1 MRNVAQFFRVVP
13 AMQRHMTVRRL
24 VIVENVKNILA
35 VRIRPLWEYL
45 LEAAPVH
52 EQLLSV

>member
-1 MRNVAQFFRVVP
+1 
-13 AMQRHMTVRRL
+13 MQRHMTVRRL

-45 LEAAPVH
+45 LEAA
-52 EQLLSV
+52 